1 MTVASASVSVV
12 AIAALLTGQATPI
25 LTEVGQKPAGAGWQG
40 APGSSAFKAYTVLW
54 PDAGTPGGS
63 LGDRHA
69 DLLLEFQVTAVGQ
82 TAVQALWM
90 QSTARAVLLGQTP
103 VIAGRL
109 VWPLWE
115 VSSQYAQRDDDETPP
130 VFYAT
135 AVYQMRSGPA

>member
-1 MTVASASVSVV
+1 VTVASASVSVV

-63 LGDRHA
+63 LGDR
-69 DLLLEFQVTAVGQ
+69 
-82 TAVQALWM
+82 
-90 QSTARAVLLGQTP
+90 
-103 VIAGRL
+103 L